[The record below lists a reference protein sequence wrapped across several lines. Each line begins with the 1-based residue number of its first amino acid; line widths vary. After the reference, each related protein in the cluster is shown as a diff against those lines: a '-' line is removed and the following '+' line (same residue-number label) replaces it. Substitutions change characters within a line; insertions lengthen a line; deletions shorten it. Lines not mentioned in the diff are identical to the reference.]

1 MGTYPRPT
9 FGTAL
14 PPSGAAPPPCWGP
27 GLPAARPPA
36 ARGCRDTG
44 TEPCPPSPRSGPGG
58 QIEPR
63 PRLAYPG
70 PGQER
75 SQQRSQA
82 DEEEKVAAAERLH
95 GCHPRGLR
103 AARRLPPH
111 RTAPPPAGL
120 PGAPRTAGRS
130 RPAPSPDVRPGPAAW
145 RAPSPALP
153 PASEEPGGKRPPA
166 PLGTAGC

>member
-1 MGTYPRPT
+1 M
-9 FGTAL
+9 
-14 PPSGAAPPPCWGP
+14 
-27 GLPAARPPA
+27 
-36 ARGCRDTG
+36 
-44 TEPCPPSPRSGPGG
+44 
-58 QIEPR
+58 
-63 PRLAYPG
+63 
-70 PGQER
+70 
-75 SQQRSQA
+75 
-82 DEEEKVAAAERLH
+82 AAAERLH

-153 PASEEPGGKRPPA
+153 PASEEPGGKRSPA
-166 PLGTAGC
+166 PSALRGAKCGEEGGSPPPRVIAPLVLAFSELYQEL